1 MVTKQLMMMEKGE
14 RLMAKTM
21 KKLVSLGL
29 CVSMGAALAA
39 CGGSGSSNNA
49 GTSAQ
54 TQGAAQSEGSS
65 DGSAAASD
73 DTPVKLRMASVVSQN
88 ELNERKTGMAA
99 GLMTWID
106 TVQQE
111 SGGSITIDLYP
122 DSQLAS
128 GTDAI
133 VNGITSGA
141 FEVAHFTTS
150 NWGEYSNAFA
160 ELNVP
165 YLFSNYDEVDKILE
179 GDIGQQMK
187 DRLEQDVSGIK
198 PLTYLFIGFRNVTA
212 SKPVQTVDDMKG
224 LKIRTMNDKLQ
235 IAAME
240 AMGCAVTSV
249 PISELYSALQTKMV
263 DAEENPLS
271 TIYSNKFYEV
281 NPYCCLT
288 NHSYT
293 STFVFMNKDAYEK
306 LSDNQKAAVE
316 KANEAAL
323 AASQEAAGSADE
335 EYKKLLTDAGMTI
348 YEPTAEEMKGF
359 QDAASSCWDQAKE
372 IMGQERYD
380 ALMAA
385 MGK

>member
-1 MVTKQLMMMEKGE
+1 
-14 RLMAKTM
+14 MAKTM
-21 KKLVSLGL
+21 TKLVSLGL

-39 CGGSGSSNNA
+39 CGGSGSNSSEE
-49 GTSAQ
+49 TSAQ

-65 DGSAAASD
+65 EGNVAASD
-73 DTPVKLRMASVVSQN
+73 DIPVKLRMASVVSQN

-165 YLFSNYDEVDKILE
+165 YLFSNYEEVDKILE

-212 SKPVQTVDDMKG
+212 SKPIQTVDDMKG

-293 STFVFMNKDAYEK
+293 STFVFISKDAYDK

-335 EYKKLLTDAGMTI
+335 EYKKLLTDAGMNI
-348 YEPTAEEMKGF
+348 YEPTAEELKKF

-380 ALMAA
+380 ALMAE

>member
-1 MVTKQLMMMEKGE
+1 
-14 RLMAKTM
+14 
-21 KKLVSLGL
+21 
-29 CVSMGAALAA
+29 
-39 CGGSGSSNNA
+39 
-49 GTSAQ
+49 
-54 TQGAAQSEGSS
+54 
-65 DGSAAASD
+65 
-73 DTPVKLRMASVVSQN
+73 MASVVSQN

-99 GLMTWID
+99 GLMKPGID

-165 YLFSNYDEVDKILE
+165 YLFSNYEEVDKILE

-212 SKPVQTVDDMKG
+212 SKPIQTVDDMKG

-240 AMGCAVTSV
+240 AMAVLFYS
-249 PISELYSALQTKMV
+249 ISDGRALQC
-263 DAEENPLS
+263 P
-271 TIYSNKFYEV
+271 
-281 NPYCCLT
+281 
-288 NHSYT
+288 
-293 STFVFMNKDAYEK
+293 
-306 LSDNQKAAVE
+306 
-316 KANEAAL
+316 
-323 AASQEAAGSADE
+323 AD
-335 EYKKLLTDAGMTI
+335 
-348 YEPTAEEMKGF
+348 
-359 QDAASSCWDQAKE
+359 QDGRRRRESV
-372 IMGQERYD
+372 I
-380 ALMAA
+380 
-385 MGK
+385 

>member
-1 MVTKQLMMMEKGE
+1 MRKS
-14 RLMAKTM
+14 M
-21 KKLVSLGL
+21 KRVVSLGM
-29 CVSMGAALAA
+29 CVAMMASVTA
-39 CGGSGSSNNA
+39 CGGSGSS
-49 GTSAQ
+49 SANK
-54 TQGAAQSEGSS
+54 TAETKAAEASGEKK
-65 DGSAAASD
+65 DDAAPAASD
-73 DTPVKLRMASVVSQN
+73 DTPVKLRMASVVSGN

-106 TVQQE
+106 TVQEE
-111 SGGSITIDLYP
+111 SGGSISIDLFP

-165 YLFSNYDEVDKILE
+165 YLFSNYDDVAKVLE

-187 DRLEQDVSGIK
+187 DRLEQDVNGVK
-198 PLTYLFIGFRNVTA
+198 PLAYIYIGFRNVTA
-212 SKPVQTVDDMKG
+212 SKPVQTVADMKG

-263 DAEENPLS
+263 DAEENPD
-271 TIYSNKFYEV
+271 
-281 NPYCCLT
+281 P
-288 NHSYT
+288 
-293 STFVFMNKDAYEK
+293 
-306 LSDNQKAAVE
+306 
-316 KANEAAL
+316 AL
-323 AASQEAAGSADE
+323 
-335 EYKKLLTDAGMTI
+335 
-348 YEPTAEEMKGF
+348 
-359 QDAASSCWDQAKE
+359 
-372 IMGQERYD
+372 
-380 ALMAA
+380 
-385 MGK
+385 